1 MRLLLVYNGRSK
13 KNYLYGVWQRVKVLN
28 DFMVTRDPNYAYTF
42 TDKAALIEEINYQK
56 RVEFWGEGIE
66 YLDNRR
72 LNIPIDRTDATWGA
86 ANNHFSGAKMAL
98 TQDDR
103 NFLYQLPLAE
113 MENNTAL
120 DPEKDQN

>member
-1 MRLLLVYNGRSK
+1 MGDANA
-13 KNYLYGVWQRVKVLN
+13 VKALN

-72 LNIPIDRTDATWGA
+72 LNIPVDRTDATWGA
-86 ANNHFSGAKMAL
+86 ANNHMDGGKMYL

-103 NFLYQLPLAE
+103 NFLYQLPETE
-113 MENNTAL
+113 MDNNTAL
-120 DPEKDQN
+120 NKDTDQN